1 MFYSAIGQY
10 QEILQGRLDK
20 EEIILSHRYLI
31 ETNPI
36 FNEFWNLNKP
46 RFTEDFVAWY
56 EENLINP

>member
-36 FNEFWNLNKP
+36 FNEFWNFNKP
-46 RFTEDFVAWY
+46 RFTEDFVA
-56 EENLINP
+56 